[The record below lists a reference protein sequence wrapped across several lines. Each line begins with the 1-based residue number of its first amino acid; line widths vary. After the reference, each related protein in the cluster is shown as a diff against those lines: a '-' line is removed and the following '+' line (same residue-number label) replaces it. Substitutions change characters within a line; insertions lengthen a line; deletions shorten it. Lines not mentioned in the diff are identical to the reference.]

1 MCVRTDALALWVWLE
16 AACCKSQKSQ
26 KSQDRPW
33 VGTVAARLST
43 HEEQKGPCF
52 AIRDGS
58 PAPRRVAEAIH
69 RSWGRWK
76 RDAKSR
82 AREHLCGFM
91 ATLQFA
97 NDGYTSKVSR
107 PFRRCLQ
114 DRLGDDA
121 RVLQALQADELL
133 LLMETLERQV
143 KAGPMWRTLQGTA
156 WPACYLLLRLPVPS
170 FVGPTSS
177 SGSVDSASITSKQFQ
192 WKVPTATNLAK
203 SLWRATWSCS
213 ESCCWHARNPSK
225 AARWAPLVPLVG
237 AQAPDTCWVLTVG
250 VSTDCMQ
257 RSVEW

>member
-1 MCVRTDALALWVWLE
+1 
-16 AACCKSQKSQ
+16 
-26 KSQDRPW
+26 
-33 VGTVAARLST
+33 
-43 HEEQKGPCF
+43 
-52 AIRDGS
+52 
-58 PAPRRVAEAIH
+58 
-69 RSWGRWK
+69 
-76 RDAKSR
+76 
-82 AREHLCGFM
+82 M

-192 WKVPTATNLAK
+192 
-203 SLWRATWSCS
+203 
-213 ESCCWHARNPSK
+213 
-225 AARWAPLVPLVG
+225 
-237 AQAPDTCWVLTVG
+237 
-250 VSTDCMQ
+250 
-257 RSVEW
+257 